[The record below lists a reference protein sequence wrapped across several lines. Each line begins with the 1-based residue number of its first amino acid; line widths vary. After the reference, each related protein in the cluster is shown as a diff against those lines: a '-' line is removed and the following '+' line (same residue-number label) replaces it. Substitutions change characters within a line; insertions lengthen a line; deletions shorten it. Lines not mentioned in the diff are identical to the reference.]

1 VAEQLAGR
9 ALFAKARDEIFV
21 AGLFSLLDVVMRMP
35 MEQVLKQ
42 ISLPAEI
49 TEAIVAQ
56 RGPYAPYLALAIACE
71 QDDQSGIEALAKQIG
86 REVADINGVHMD
98 ALLWAQQ
105 LSADV

>member
-1 VAEQLAGR
+1 
-9 ALFAKARDEIFV
+9 
-21 AGLFSLLDVVMRMP
+21 VMHMP

-49 TEAIVAQ
+49 TEAILSQ

-71 QDDQSGIEALAKQIG
+71 QDDQTSIETVAKQIG
-86 REVADINGVHMD
+86 REVGEINAAHMD

-105 LSADV
+105 LSDV